1 MRGRSSIPQR
11 VRETLGENIRRERA
25 IRKMTQAELAKEIG
39 TSQIMV
45 SRFEKGIDSPTVWR
59 CYLIAKVF
67 DTTVERLLTDMEP
80 HVQSIRSEEAIAFGN
95 WLKECLVRNNMTS
108 DDVAEIVG
116 CPVGY
121 IRYIENG
128 WGVPDKN
135 LREAL
140 TALFGDT
147 SDSTTETMPNNPISV
162 KMSDGTWISE
172 NTGID
177 TFIEVVKAIGIEKV
191 KKLDLSVNGI
201 PLIADYDYPNKAQ
214 RKVETETGTYWIVSG
229 IDQVKK
235 KKILE
240 DIAARL
246 NIDGTVFVNLRT

>member
-1 MRGRSSIPQR
+1 MRRGRASIPQDVR
-11 VRETLGENIRRERA
+11 VTLGENIRRERV

-45 SRFEKGIDSPTVWR
+45 SRFEKGKDSPSVWR

-95 WLKECLVRNNMTS
+95 WLKECLDQNKMTS
-108 DDVAEIVG
+108 DDVAEVVG
-116 CPVGY
+116 CTAGY

-128 WGVPDKN
+128 WGMPGRN
-135 LREAL
+135 LRDAL

-147 SDSTTETMPNNPISV
+147 SDSTTETRPNNPISV
-162 KMSDGTWISE
+162 KMPDGTWISE

-177 TFIEVVKAIGIEKV
+177 TFIEIIKTIGIERV

-201 PLIADYDYPNKAQ
+201 PLIADCRDEDGRGQ
-214 RKVETETGTYWIVSG
+214 REVETETGTYWIVSET
-229 IDQVKK
+229 DTERKK
-235 KKILE
+235 RILE

-246 NIDGTVFVNLRT
+246 EINITISLC